1 MRPLRHFSLCLL
13 ATSPSLVFG
22 QGPVLTGIGYVDP
35 SIMRV
40 APGQITTLFV
50 TGLKTVLA
58 SSVSAPGLPLPTTLA
73 GISVTLNQ
81 SNIAARQVPLVAVQQ
96 LPVCDTG
103 GPAPAATFSADCLI
117 TAITVQMPLEL
128 AIVGGGGAA
137 SFTTEL
143 IVAENGNATKAF
155 RVSPQSDNLHIMTT
169 CDVPSPHFVR
179 TSQPVTSSSPSC
191 LPLVTRAN
199 GDLVIANDPAKP
211 GEEIVIWAF
220 GLGLTTPPAST
231 GQASPTPAAQ
241 LSSLLY
247 LQFDFRVNA
256 GPSRPYMNPLILTP
270 GAPIFTPG
278 PVFAGLTPGLVGLY
292 QINVIVP
299 ASIPAIGACTT
310 GASTLPP
317 YNIIQSNLTIDL
329 GATASFD
336 GAAICVKPQ

>member
-1 MRPLRHFSLCLL
+1 MRLIRYFSLCLL
-13 ATSPSLVFG
+13 ATSPSLFFG
-22 QGPVLTGIGYVDP
+22 QGPTLTGIGYVDP

-50 TGLKTVLA
+50 TGLKIVLA

-81 SNIAARQVPLVAVQQ
+81 SNIAARQVPLLAVQQ

-103 GPAPAATFSADCLI
+103 GAAPAATFSADCLI

-128 AIVGGGGAA
+128 AIVGGGAGAA

-143 IVAENGNATKAF
+143 IVTENGNASKAF
-155 RVSPQSDNLHIMTT
+155 RVSPQSDNLHIMTR
-169 CDVPSPHFVR
+169 CDVIR
-179 TSQPVTSSSPSC
+179 TSQAGTSSSPAC
-191 LPLVTRAN
+191 LPIATHAN
-199 GDLVIANDPAKP
+199 GDLVTANDPAKP

-256 GPSRPYMNPLILTP
+256 GPSRPYMNPLILGP
-270 GAPIFTPG
+270 GAPIFTPS

-299 ASIPAIGACTT
+299 ASIPAIAACTT
-310 GASTLPP
+310 GATTLPP
-317 YNIIQSNLTIDL
+317 YNIVQSNLTIDL
-329 GATASFD
+329 GAMASFD
-336 GAAICVKPQ
+336 GAAICVKPL